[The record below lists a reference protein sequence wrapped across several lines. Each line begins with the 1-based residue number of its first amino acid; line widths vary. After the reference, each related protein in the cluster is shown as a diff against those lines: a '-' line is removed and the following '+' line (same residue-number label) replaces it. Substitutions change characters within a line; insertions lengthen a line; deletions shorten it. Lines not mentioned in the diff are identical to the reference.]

1 MARRKR
7 YYRSRRK
14 RKRSRFRKL
23 ARRIGFRL

>member
-14 RKRSRFRKL
+14 RKRSRFRKF
-23 ARRIGFRL
+23 ARRIGFRF